1 MRGCAL
7 FVLVG
12 CRCLLVT
19 VCCIWL
25 VACCVALG
33 RCCVALPACGLVGL
47 VFSVSLFRVW
57 LVILVYCC
65 LFICCLLSWFAFVRC

>member
-1 MRGCAL
+1 MRDCAL
-7 FVLVG
+7 FVLVDW
-12 CRCLLVT
+12 RCLLVT

-47 VFSVSLFRVW
+47 IGVRCFFVLGVVGGFG
-57 LVILVYCC
+57 LL
-65 LFICCLLSWFAFVRC
+65 LFIYLLLA